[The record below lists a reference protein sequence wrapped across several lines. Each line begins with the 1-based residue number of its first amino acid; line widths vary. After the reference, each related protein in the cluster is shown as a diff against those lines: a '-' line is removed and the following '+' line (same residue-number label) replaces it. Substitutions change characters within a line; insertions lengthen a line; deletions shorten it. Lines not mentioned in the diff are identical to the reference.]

1 MSTTSHAA
9 PKCPPC
15 PKGSPMWMTTFAD
28 MATLLMA
35 FFVLLVAFANMDP
48 TGSSTQVDSQER
60 GPGVQNETVRMESP
74 GGNASTRVKVL
85 PSPANTSVLMPNI
98 VVALDAELPFLA
110 ANFDQDALRDGTKDH
125 AANDDLEI
133 LETALA
139 SEIASGKVQLIV
151 KPEQVVVQI
160 ATYDTQ
166 GADQSGSQQNI
177 TSEIPDADI
186 LVYSKVAQAQL
197 KMHIDIVVEHLGD
210 HLSAG
215 QKTMIEKNAIF
226 ESQYQRIFS
235 KLSAPIS
242 EGTVSVVRE
251 GGKVIIRLSGSA
263 SFTSGQATLR
273 PTIIPL
279 IRRVADSL
287 VGSQG
292 RIIIEGHTDNMPVAF
307 NEIYR
312 SNWDLSSARAAA
324 VAQYFVTDPQLS
336 GLSFMVSGLADIYP
350 IANNAK
356 VSGRAL
362 NRRIEIILDAS

>member
-15 PKGSPMWMTTFAD
+15 PRGSPMWMTTFAD

-48 TGSSTQVDSQER
+48 AGSSTQVDSQER
-60 GPGVQNETVRMESP
+60 GSGVQNETVRIESP
-74 GGNASTRVKVL
+74 GGNALTRVKVL
-85 PSPANTSVLMPNI
+85 PSPVTTSVLMPNI
-98 VVALDAELPFLA
+98 AVAPEAELPFLA
-110 ANFDQDALRDGTKDH
+110 VNFDQEDSRNGTKDH
-125 AANDDLEI
+125 AANYDLEI
-133 LETALA
+133 LEAALA

-160 ATYDTQ
+160 VTYDTQ
-166 GADQSGSQQNI
+166 GVDKSGSQQNI
-177 TSEIPDADI
+177 TSDIPGADI

-197 KMHIDIVVEHLGD
+197 KTNIDIVVD
-210 HLSAG
+210 HLAAG

-226 ESQYQRIFS
+226 ESQYQRILS
-235 KLSAPIS
+235 KLSASIS
-242 EGTVSVVRE
+242 EGTVSVVRK
-251 GGKVIIRLSGSA
+251 GDKVIIRLTGSA
-263 SFTSGQATLR
+263 SFASGQATLR

-279 IRRVADSL
+279 IGRVADSL

-292 RIIIEGHTDNMPVAF
+292 SIIVEGHTDNIPVAF

-350 IANNAK
+350 IANNARA
-356 VSGRAL
+356 SGRAM